1 MRYLLVDGWGDYSLI
16 SGNNRIN
23 NLNPLFLQLAT
34 LLKQIGNNSF
44 YWDARDNGFTK
55 NRLNDFINKHN
66 IEYLIF
72 YANID
77 NVNSIKR
84 NELEIDSMIFSIN
97 EDLSSI
103 VSSNKYKYF
112 NFDEKNGLEKN
123 FISLFALLDIE
134 LDSELIRITPID
146 YSLCEIK
153 RDKTVQ
159 INIGNGCARK
169 CNFCSISNSLESFRD
184 IASVM
189 QEIDSLLKQG
199 VKYFHIMNHNF
210 ASNRNY
216 IIELCHFLIKKSI
229 KHTFSWSCYI
239 TPSQFID
246 KLDLLELMSKSN
258 LKKIEIGVES
268 GSKKILKSLN
278 LDYSINDIEKIV
290 CEIVSFKIP
299 IIGVHFL
306 VGSLNE
312 SISTLE
318 ETKLCIS
325 RILFL
330 TGGFSDIYL
339 NCFFDENQEYPS
351 IVDTILRKKSGFVN
365 KTKYL
370 SCEFL
375 NAYLI
380 KLEKEI
386 DILRKEMISKSSL
399 ESKFYQYDVYDKY
412 KIVSQAYRNYIQK
425 TWYETMFRRKSVYKH
440 IYFMWEIE
448 TVIGDYVPR
457 LSYIHYIPN
466 EAIKNDM
473 SNIYI
478 VLFNHIRQ
486 GYTVNE
492 LAEIIANETNGK
504 FDKNALLCTLKEMEN
519 NYPLYYT
526 KLLK

>member
-1 MRYLLVDGWGDYSLI
+1 MKYLLVDGWGDYSLI
-16 SGNNRIN
+16 SGDNRIN
-23 NLNPLFLQLAT
+23 NLNPYFLQLAS
-34 LLKQIGNNSF
+34 LLKQSGNDTF
-44 YWDARDNGFTK
+44 YWDARDIGFSK
-55 NRLNDFINKHN
+55 KKIDDFINEYN

-77 NVNSIKR
+77 NVNSIIRK
-84 NELEIDSMIFSIN
+84 ELEIDSMIFSIN

-103 VSSNKYKYF
+103 VGFKKHKYF
-112 NFDEKNGLEKN
+112 NFDEKNTLEKN
-123 FISLFALLDIE
+123 FISLFAFLDIE
-134 LDSELIRITPID
+134 FDSELIRSTPID
-146 YSLCEIK
+146 YSLCEIQ

-159 INIGNGCARK
+159 INIGSGCAQN
-169 CNFCSISNSLESFRD
+169 CNFCSISNSLESLRD
-184 IASVM
+184 ITLIM
-189 QEIDSLLKQG
+189 HEIDSLLKQG
-199 VKYFHIMNHNF
+199 VKYFHIINHSF
-210 ASNRNY
+210 AANRNY
-216 IIELCHFLIKKSI
+216 IIELCHYLIGKSLEY
-229 KHTFSWSCYI
+229 KFAWSCYI

-246 KLDLLELMSKSN
+246 KLDLLELMAKSN
-258 LKKIEIGVES
+258 LKKVEIGVES
-268 GSKKILKSLN
+268 GSKEILKSLN

-290 CEIVSFKIP
+290 SEIVSSKIP
-299 IIGVHFL
+299 IVGVHFL
-306 VGSLNE
+306 IGSPNE

-318 ETKLCIS
+318 ETKECIS

-339 NCFFDENQEYPS
+339 NCFFNENQQYSS

-370 SCEFL
+370 SRDFL
-375 NAYLI
+375 NTYLI
-380 KLEKEI
+380 KLKRDI
-386 DILRKEMISKSSL
+386 DILRKDMISKSSL
-399 ESKFYQYDVYDKY
+399 ESKFYQYEAYDKY

-448 TVIGDYVPR
+448 ACIGDYVPR

-466 EAIKNDM
+466 ETIKKDM
-473 SNIYI
+473 SNIFI

-492 LAEIIANETNGK
+492 LAEIIAKETNGK

-526 KLLK
+526 KLLE